1 MSSPDRDDLT
11 RQDNAD
17 KAEYIKKITAKAQTQ
32 IDRLK
37 NQIEDLI
44 EKKNDVSDDKYKFNV
59 WHNQTK
65 QKHFV
70 VGALEELKKRINPFS
85 TLPIKKELDDSLE
98 LLKQLHEKKK
108 HFHKKQELFNIIA
121 YHLGHNGIQSY
132 LLENMS
138 DRLVSL
144 IGTIADDPNLRVIHS
159 DKEKLVKKY
168 NGYDM
173 SLMSGG
179 ELQRLKIASF
189 LAYRHILSEV
199 MQWSSNL
206 LIFDEPDTYV
216 DASGVK
222 YMMEMIHKESKDKCI
237 IVISHTNSM
246 HRDMALFEN
255 HVVIERDDKGSRKRK
270 RL

>member
-1 MSSPDRDDLT
+1 M
-11 RQDNAD
+11 
-17 KAEYIKKITAKAQTQ
+17 
-32 IDRLK
+32 
-37 NQIEDLI
+37 
-44 EKKNDVSDDKYKFNV
+44 
-59 WHNQTK
+59 
-65 QKHFV
+65 
-70 VGALEELKKRINPFS
+70 
-85 TLPIKKELDDSLE
+85 E
-98 LLKQLHEKKK
+98 LLKQLQDRKKLSSYS
-108 HFHKKQELFNIIA
+108 FELFNIIA

-222 YMMEMIHKESKDKCI
+222 YMMEMIHKESKDKC
-237 IVISHTNSM
+237 
-246 HRDMALFEN
+246 RGADM
-255 HVVIERDDKGSRKRK
+255 DRKYSIKFR
-270 RL
+270 R